1 MDDLGKV
8 LLQVCNNSVHRGNVH
23 QSSSLLHLL
32 IIRNLLRKKY
42 PVVPAPTRARVCCS
56 EELSV
61 LVSVAHVTT
70 KDHTDIWG
78 LGHNL

>member
-1 MDDLGKV
+1 MTLERFCYKCV
-8 LLQVCNNSVHRGNVH
+8 TILFTVEMSTSPLHCFIY
-23 QSSSLLHLL
+23 SSLE
-32 IIRNLLRKKY
+32 IYSGKKY

-61 LVSVAHVTT
+61 LASVAHVTT